1 MSGERFDEDGGGL
14 ILLDPGPGLLAAWSG
29 SVLVRISYLR
39 EPQIAH
45 LLDGALLLPPF
56 GEVGPPEAEIIGLDL
71 GCWIGRASLMRAVA
85 VAVGLENP
93 LAADGLCWAQDAFE
107 QLHNRWKLQTW
118 NVNFSAWFD
127 PEHRGYAQR
136 AAEESESHHYR
147 VVPGLAALDPTD
159 ESLLP
164 GGASRRGAQALALV
178 AIALLEASDAG

>member
-1 MSGERFDEDGGGL
+1 MSGERFDVSNGGL
-14 ILLDPGPGLLAAWSG
+14 VLLNPGPGLLAAWSG
-29 SVLVRISYLR
+29 SVAVRVSYLAFPR
-39 EPQIAH
+39 FGH
-45 LLDGALLLPPF
+45 VWDGAVLLPPF
-56 GEVGPPEAEIIGLDL
+56 GELGPEAEVVGLDL

-127 PEHRGYAQR
+127 PEHRGYAER
-136 AAEESESHHYR
+136 AAEESGHPYR

-159 ESLLP
+159 ESRLP
-164 GGASRRGAQALALV
+164 DGTSRRGARALALV